1 MAITREQVREA
12 ARSIAAEGS
21 EPTYMSVRARL
32 GTGSF
37 STIQKYLRDWRTS
50 DQVEPQPVPPS
61 LPEAFTDALNRFG
74 AEAWRAASEWAR
86 DEVDAAR
93 LAFEDKL
100 AEVRGE
106 MEQAATAVDALQE
119 SLNLAEAERDRFKG
133 EAEALTKQLAAVEG
147 TLGEVRRQSESKLQE
162 ERAQTDA
169 VRRESDARDE
179 KAQEEIR
186 QMERRAVEGETRA
199 KEFQS
204 ELLTLREELR
214 AEREACEKTRA
225 QGAQVTA
232 ELSEARKRIDEL
244 TNERDKERE
253 GTRSFMEKLEAWVRR
268 ATEAETKLSLQVT
281 GPESKPPA
289 G

>member
-1 MAITREQVREA
+1 MAITREQVLEA

-61 LPEAFTDALNRFG
+61 LPEAFTEALNRFG

-133 EAEALTKQLAAVEG
+133 EAEGLTKQLAAVEG

-169 VRRESDARDE
+169 VRRESDARDT
-179 KAQEEIR
+179 KSQEQLRET
-186 QMERRAVEGETRA
+186 ERRGIEAETRT
-199 KEFQS
+199 KELQS
-204 ELLTLREELR
+204 EVRTLREELA
-214 AEREACEKTRA
+214 AERTAREKTET
-225 QGAQVTA
+225 GAPKVTA
-232 ELSEARKRIDEL
+232 ELDQERKRVTEL
-244 TNERDKERE
+244 VAERDKERE
-253 GTRSFMEKLEAWVRR
+253 GARSFMDKIEEWVRR